1 MNDAL
6 STQNDLDPESLR
18 LHLPDGPGVYLFK
31 DHSDRVIYVGK
42 AKSLK
47 KRVLSYFK
55 PSQELPYKT
64 ALMMTRAEGLE
75 FIVTATEKEAFILE
89 SNLVKKLMP
98 RYNIV
103 LRDDKQYPCLR
114 LDIEEPY
121 PRLTIVR
128 RIRKDGA
135 LYFGPFSSANGVRST
150 LRLIHQIFQIRE
162 CKGKSLP
169 TRSRPCLNY
178 QLGRCLG
185 ACAHEVSS
193 SSYKEVVN
201 QVRLFLEGRNRE
213 LIKQLEQNMQEAS
226 EDLNFEKA
234 ARVRD
239 QIKAVENTIERQNVV
254 SPKMED
260 QDVIGLAQTNGVFQL
275 AILFVRKG
283 YLLGSRDYVFRDK
296 GGTSSEVMEAF
307 LKQYYSRE
315 LFIPKHILISEP
327 VEDLIPI
334 KEWISDLAKKKVLIH
349 HPQRGE
355 KRRLVRMAKANAENL
370 LNIRTLKHEDDLVEM
385 ARSVLKL
392 KNIPR
397 SVEGLDISN
406 LYGGMAVGTVVSF
419 MDGQPNK
426 SGYRNYKIKG
436 VEGIDDY
443 GMMSE
448 LVSRRLSGGNP
459 PDLFVVD
466 GGKGHLMA
474 VVKVMEN
481 FPGMEMPDA
490 VAIAKPDEKER
501 HEKIYIPGRRNPL
514 SLLSDHPVLLLL
526 MRVRDEA
533 HRRAITYHRKL
544 RAKSMK
550 ESELD
555 LIPGVGA
562 RRKQLLLEHFG
573 EVRAIADAKLE
584 DVLRVPGISST
595 LGESILKFLNQ
606 KNHQK

>member
-1 MNDAL
+1 
-6 STQNDLDPESLR
+6 
-18 LHLPDGPGVYLFK
+18 
-31 DHSDRVIYVGK
+31 
-42 AKSLK
+42 
-47 KRVLSYFK
+47 
-55 PSQELPYKT
+55 
-64 ALMMTRAEGLE
+64 
-75 FIVTATEKEAFILE
+75 
-89 SNLVKKLMP
+89 
-98 RYNIV
+98 
-103 LRDDKQYPCLR
+103 
-114 LDIEEPY
+114 
-121 PRLTIVR
+121 
-128 RIRKDGA
+128 
-135 LYFGPFSSANGVRST
+135 
-150 LRLIHQIFQIRE
+150 
-162 CKGKSLP
+162 
-169 TRSRPCLNY
+169 
-178 QLGRCLG
+178 
-185 ACAHEVSS
+185 
-193 SSYKEVVN
+193 VN